1 MNRIALTTLV
11 LLAALPGLAQQ
22 AAPTDESQ
30 KPVAVI
36 NGEVITKAKLD
47 SLYANIPA
55 QTRLQYEKTGGQ
67 KAYLDNYVAK
77 RLMIQE
83 ALKTS
88 YDQRPEVKLVT
99 DAARES
105 ALFDRYIRD
114 VVASNVITDDDI
126 RKYYDEHMNDFRTP
140 ERVEVRHIVISW
152 SSRTKEEARRRG
164 EQVLAE
170 LMPYR
175 MAPNANTDAGR
186 QMISARFAD
195 AARRY
200 SEDGVAQEGGYLGW
214 SGRGQY
220 DKNFEDAA
228 FGMKAGTM
236 SGIIETPFGYH
247 LILVENKEDAGV
259 VPFDIARTSVR
270 EILLGRKMTEI
281 MAAVTRMTNEL
292 RQSSKIAIYPENIR

>member
-1 MNRIALTTLV
+1 MNRFALTALT
-11 LLAALPGLAQQ
+11 LLAALPALAQQ
-22 AAPTDESQ
+22 TAPPDESQ

-55 QTRLQYEKTGGQ
+55 QTRVQYEKAGGK

-83 ALKTS
+83 AMKAA
-88 YDQRPEVKLVT
+88 YDQRPDVKLVM

-114 VVASNVITDDDI
+114 IVASNVITENDI
-126 RKYYDEHMNDFRTP
+126 RQYYDEHMNDFRTA
-140 ERVEVRHIVISW
+140 ERAEVRHIVISW
-152 SSRTKEEARRRG
+152 NTRTKEEARRRA
-164 EQVLAE
+164 EQALAE
-170 LMPYR
+170 LLPYR
-175 MAPNANTDAGR
+175 IAPNANTDAGR
-186 QMISARFAD
+186 QMISNRFAD

-214 SGRGQY
+214 ALRGQF
-220 DKNFEDAA
+220 DKSFEDAA
-228 FGMKAGTM
+228 FSMKAGTM

-247 LILVENKEDAGV
+247 LVLVENKEDAGV
-259 VPFDIARTSVR
+259 VPFDAARASVR

-281 MAAVTRMTNEL
+281 MAVVTRLTNEL
-292 RQSSKIAIYPENIR
+292 RQNSKIAIYPENIR

>member
-1 MNRIALTTLV
+1 MNRFALTALV
-11 LLAALPGLAQQ
+11 LLATLPVAAQQ

-30 KPVAVI
+30 KPVAVV

-55 QTRLQYEKTGGQ
+55 QTRLQYEKSGGK

-114 VVASNVITDDDI
+114 VVASNVITEADI
-126 RKYYDEHMNDFRTP
+126 RKYYDDHMNDFRTP

-152 SSRTKEEARRRG
+152 NSRTKEEARRRA
-164 EQVLAE
+164 EQALAE

-175 MAPNANTDAGR
+175 MAQNANTDAGR
-186 QMISARFAD
+186 QIFSSRFAD
-195 AARRY
+195 AARRF
-200 SEDGVAQEGGYLGW
+200 SEDGVAQDGGYLGW
-214 SGRGQY
+214 AQRGQF

-228 FGMKAGTM
+228 FGMKEGTM

-247 LILVENKEDAGV
+247 LVFVENKEDAGV
-259 VPFDIARTSVR
+259 VPFENARGSAR
-270 EILLGRKMTEI
+270 EILLGKKMTEI

-292 RQSSKIAIYPENIR
+292 RQSSKVAIYPENIQ

>member
-1 MNRIALTTLV
+1 MNRIALTALILLV
-11 LLAALPGLAQQ
+11 AIPAVAQQ
-22 AAPTDESQ
+22 PAPTDESQ
-30 KPVAVI
+30 KPVAVV

-55 QTRLQYEKTGGQ
+55 QMRLQYEKTGGK
-67 KAYLDNYVAK
+67 KAYLDNYVSK

-99 DAARES
+99 EAARES

-114 VVASNVITDDDI
+114 VVASNVITEADI
-126 RKYYDEHMNDFRTP
+126 RKYYDEHMNDYRTP
-140 ERVEVRHIVISW
+140 ERVEVRHIVVSW
-152 SSRTKEEARRRG
+152 KDRTKEEARRRA
-164 EQVLAE
+164 EQALAE

-175 MAPNANTDAGR
+175 IAPNANTDAGR
-186 QMISARFAD
+186 QMLSARFAD
-195 AARRY
+195 AARRF

-214 SGRGQY
+214 AGRGQY
-220 DKNFEDAA
+220 DKGFEDAA

-236 SGIIETPFGYH
+236 SGIIETPYGYH

-259 VPFDIARTSVR
+259 VPFENARGSAR
-270 EILLGRKMTEI
+270 EILLGKKMTEI

-292 RQSSKIAIYPENIR
+292 RQSSKVAIYPENIR